1 MEIINGR
8 ELAANV
14 RANLKN
20 EVEELKRKGIVP
32 KFAVILVG
40 DDKASLT
47 YVKSKNKA
55 CKELGIEYE
64 EILLDSTINMQEL
77 LDIIDKLNA
86 RKDIS
91 GILLQSPIPGHL
103 DINEAFRRIDPK
115 KDVDGF
121 NPYNVGKLCL
131 NQDTFVSCTP
141 YGIMKMFESY
151 NIDIDGKSAV
161 VIGRSNIV
169 GKPMALSL
177 LNRNATVTICHSKTQ
192 NLKEITQKA
201 DIIIAAIGKKHFV
214 TEDMVKDGAVVIDV
228 GINRTDDGIFGDVDF
243 ENVKDKTSF
252 ITPVPGGVGPM
263 TVAMLMTNIVK
274 AAKQGNL

>member
-1 MEIINGR
+1 MEIIDGR
-8 ELAANV
+8 TLAANV
-14 RANLKN
+14 RANLKV
-20 EVEELKRKGIVP
+20 EVDELKKKGIIP

-55 CKELGIEYE
+55 CNELGIEYE
-64 EILLDSTINMQEL
+64 EVLLDSSVQMQEL
-77 LDIIDKLNA
+77 LDIIDSLNE

-91 GILLQSPIPGHL
+91 GILLQSPIPSHL

-151 NIDIDGKSAV
+151 NIDIDGKNAV
-161 VIGRSNIV
+161 VIR
-169 GKPMALSL
+169 
-177 LNRNATVTICHSKTQ
+177 
-192 NLKEITQKA
+192 
-201 DIIIAAIGKKHFV
+201 KK
-214 TEDMVKDGAVVIDV
+214 
-228 GINRTDDGIFGDVDF
+228 
-243 ENVKDKTSF
+243 
-252 ITPVPGGVGPM
+252 
-263 TVAMLMTNIVK
+263 
-274 AAKQGNL
+274 